1 MKENSIFF
9 PLIVVIFLAVLM
21 AYGVSWYAKE
31 SGDLSSQITQEQ
43 LKSFTNPDVEYIEQP
58 PVTTENSFV
67 SPVETRQTQAARY
80 DDVGQAIKSL
90 NIGNIAY
97 ATPEDLRLVGATN
110 WSLNNTV
117 ANNLDFPQVIEVVF
131 NNKDALEGFFSRK
144 DVADILNNYLSLSDL
159 VKNNSSEMVSLI
171 EGDAFKG
178 VIDNQDLL
186 IKVFNSELVQNIL
199 LSRSANYYLSNPSQA
214 KMLIENNQTLAPLLQ
229 NENLKTV
236 LLNDPK
242 TKKFA
247 MFVFTSGNQ
256 AK

>member
-9 PLIVVIFLAVLM
+9 PLIVVIFLAVLIT
-21 AYGVSWYAKE
+21 YGVSWYAKE
-31 SGDLSSQITQEQ
+31 SGDLSSQITKEQ
-43 LKSFTNPDVEYIEQP
+43 LASFTNSDVEYVEHP
-58 PVTTENSFV
+58 PVTVEENFV
-67 SPVETRQTQAARY
+67 SPVETRQSQAARY

-97 ATPEDLRLVGATN
+97 ATPEDLRLIGATN

-131 NNKDALEGFFSRK
+131 NNKDVLEGFFNRQ
-144 DVADILNNYLSLSDL
+144 DVAEILNNYLSLSDL

-178 VIDNQDLL
+178 VLKDKVLL
-186 IKVFNSELVQNIL
+186 EKVFNSELVQEIL
-199 LSRSANYYLSNPSQA
+199 LSRSANYFLSNPGQA
-214 KMLIENNQTLAPLLQ
+214 KRLIENNQTLAPLLQ

-236 LLNDPK
+236 LLNDTK
-242 TKKFA
+242 TKRFA
-247 MFVFTSGNQ
+247 SAVFPLGN
-256 AK
+256 